1 MLLNFIKLAG
11 WQLSGVVV
19 GWMKIFSFG
28 NFQVGVFLGGSCPGE
43 NLLAG
48 SFPGW
53 DLPGWELSYLRIF
66 FGGSFPGG
74 NCLLGFI
81 RIAIF
86 RVRVFMLLKSRFNQK
101 SNNTMPVMLCTEA
114 LFVKKNSC
122 LVVGIVPFDTTSLH
136 LLTFRILEP
145 YLSKDI

>member
-11 WQLSGVVV
+11 WQLSGVAVC
-19 GWMKIFSFG
+19 WMKIFPFG
-28 NFQVGVFLGGSCPGE
+28 NFQEGVFLGRSCPGE
-43 NLLAG
+43 NFPAG

-53 DLPGWELSYLRIF
+53 ELSGWELSYLGIF

-74 NCLLGFI
+74 NCLNWFI

-86 RVRVFMLLKSRFNQK
+86 RVRVFMLPKSRFNQK
-101 SNNTMPVMLCTEA
+101 SNNTMPVLLCTEA

-122 LVVGIVPFDTTSLH
+122 LVVGIVPFDTTGLH

-145 YLSKDI
+145 YPSKDI